1 MHQKYT
7 FSNSFIYKSLTVK
20 EALNGLGAPIPLN
33 ESPLYGGPRNL
44 NWHVTRNLSS
54 INVERLKYVKPG
66 GPRYDIPEHL
76 RPKCHQGKNVGIG
89 NVYGRMRWDAP
100 SPTITGGCT
109 VLSKG
114 RFGHPTELR
123 TISVREAARL
133 QTFPD
138 TFEFATEFV
147 DHACK
152 IIGNALP
159 CEFARIMSAACYEKL
174 SQIKS

>member
-1 MHQKYT
+1 
-7 FSNSFIYKSLTVK
+7 
-20 EALNGLGAPIPLN
+20 
-33 ESPLYGGPRNL
+33 
-44 NWHVTRNLSS
+44 
-54 INVERLKYVKPG
+54 
-66 GPRYDIPEHL
+66 
-76 RPKCHQGKNVGIG
+76 
-89 NVYGRMRWDAP
+89 MRWDAP